1 MDKDRLIAFTDAILA
16 IIMTILVLELQ
27 EPETLSLQGLWALK
41 GSYSAYTLSFF
52 WLGTMWIGL
61 HNEWQNV
68 RKNIHTGHLVQPVHP
83 LLLIALSL
91 CDENRQQPFR

>member
-27 EPETLSLQGLWALK
+27 EPETLNLQGLWALR

-52 WLGTMWIGL
+52 
-61 HNEWQNV
+61 
-68 RKNIHTGHLVQPVHP
+68 
-83 LLLIALSL
+83 
-91 CDENRQQPFR
+91 